1 MRLDKV
7 VITAGF
13 DKIHYF
19 KALLTLVLFEAMILR
34 QRNFEFSHRLPS
46 KILFYV
52 CFNDNFRFDVMYL
65 TWISVFAEVL
75 RKQLLL

>member
-52 CFNDNFRFDVMYL
+52 CLMTILDLM
-65 TWISVFAEVL
+65 
-75 RKQLLL
+75 

>member
-1 MRLDKV
+1 MILDKV

-46 KILFYV
+46 KILLYEY
-52 CFNDNFRFDVMYL
+52 FNDNFRFDVMYL